1 MEGTVDE
8 LPIKHVA
15 VGTPIVYHRDQ
26 AVQTVEELPVKLVS
40 FVRVTPRQPRKLE
53 QTTQTFKM

>member
-1 MEGTVDE
+1 MEGTLDE
-8 LPIKHVA
+8 PPIKHKA
-15 VGTPIVYHRDQ
+15 VGTPIVYHTDQ
-26 AVQTVEELPVKLVS
+26 GVQTMEDIPVKLVS